1 MLKEFGNVYLYTGAV
16 VGVVPVK
23 KKGGNSSRSEI
34 LLDTG
39 GELHRV
45 KCNLT
50 AGEVAKRLHEADK
63 EDDAKDQDKADE

>member
-16 VGVVPVK
+16 VGVVPVIK
-23 KKGGNSSRSEI
+23 NGGNSSRSEI

-45 KCNLT
+45 ECNLT